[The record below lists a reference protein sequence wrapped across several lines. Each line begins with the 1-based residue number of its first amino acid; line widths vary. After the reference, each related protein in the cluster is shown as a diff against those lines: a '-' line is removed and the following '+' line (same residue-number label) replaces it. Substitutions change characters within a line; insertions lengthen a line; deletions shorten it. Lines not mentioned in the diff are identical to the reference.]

1 MNLKKVLSLV
11 LCVAMMLSVM
21 VVGAGAAFSDQ
32 SKIKNTEAVDM
43 CVALNIIGGY
53 PDGSYKPEGNITRAE
68 FAKMICVLLNGGTT
82 PATATN
88 TTPTFNDVR
97 GNANAAWAEG
107 FIEYCYAKGIVSG
120 VGGGKF
126 APNGNVTATEAAKML
141 LVALGYNATV
151 ENYTG
156 ASWALKVNVQANQDG
171 LYKGLETIDTGAA
184 LTRDNAAQMVW
195 NALQAYVI
203 DKSSSIDRTDGSVT
217 DIYTKNTTVDLIA
230 KMYDGIIAKGE
241 LSAFEYNSKD
251 AKWTYTVKLTEP
263 RTIRENNG
271 ELTTVYYV
279 DVVSKTDYT
288 ALLGQKV
295 KAVYKYDKNA
305 KENTVYGIFS
315 VDSNVVLTGL
325 IGDLPKMTKSDDT
338 SFKMNGQT
346 YKLQSGLTLATV
358 PVYQFTTSAETA
370 LFDIE
375 TKAATAS
382 TSAEYRDSA
391 LWDVA
396 GQYATNDTVDGIA
409 VLKGDNVTKYDAQ
422 KFTAVDKD
430 GNGKIDFF
438 MVVPFSVKKVTY
450 VSSTQFALAGGSK
463 TDLDDVTA
471 YKGMARD
478 DYVIYTAK
486 ENTANDTATLVKAD
500 LVSGKIT
507 STDSPNAKI
516 GDNWYTFD
524 FSYGSKIDSNCKPGN
539 ELKDAVVVNG
549 YIFDVDKVNKTAI
562 TDFAVVIATEAG
574 GVNGNQA
581 KLLFSDGKKEV
592 VSTDKNYKNG
602 TVKVNNQ
609 DVSIA
614 IENGTLVTYS
624 KNADGDYILT
634 AVEAGKN
641 GYDLDSKYFN
651 VKKVSNSSDKVGYIN
666 GKVKVN
672 NADTEVSATVNDDA
686 VIFVQYK
693 NDSYKVIT
701 GAQLKKIATGDVSVD
716 TTNGKGLVV
725 GSKDGNTY
733 NVEMAYVSLG
743 TNDVNDADTYYAYI
757 TGVTSTKNDD
767 QQTVDVVKVWTN
779 EGEKTYEFANT
790 SVTYKHGNKDL
801 LKAGSVIE
809 FKLNDKD
816 KINEVVSIYDVD
828 AVATTDTNGS
838 YSAATV
844 AISALTPTFQFEVN
858 KVLQTQTNSK
868 YFELDK
874 DTVYLYIENSDQI
887 GVDAKDQSLNTASKN
902 EDGSLMLN
910 AFVLYDNTDGSVKL
924 VVYDVDGD
932 ITE

>member
-1 MNLKKVLSLV
+1 MRNLKKVLSLV

-217 DIYTKNTTVDLIA
+217 DIYTKSTTVDLIA

-271 ELTTVYYV
+271 ELTTVHYV

-315 VDSNVVLTGL
+315 VNSEVLLDGT
-325 IGDLPKMTKSDDT
+325 IGVLPNISDGSST
-338 SFKMNGQT
+338 SFKIDGTT
-346 YKLQSGLTLATV
+346 YKTDKAFSQT
-358 PVYQFTTSAETA
+358 PVYQFSPDKAYFLVAADGATTEQK
-370 LFDIE
+370 L
-375 TKAATAS
+375 AASNLYA
-382 TSAEYRDSA
+382 
-391 LWDVA
+391 VA
-396 GQYATNDTVDGIA
+396 GQASGANII
-409 VLKGDNVTKYDAQ
+409 KYDSQ
-422 KFTAVDKD
+422 KFEAVDYD

-438 MVVPFSVKKVTY
+438 MVYPVSVAKVTA
-450 VSSTQFALAGGSK
+450 VSK
-463 TDLDDVTA
+463 TNVKLQAVKNGANVAQFGDGVNTSVDVDDATIYSGVA
-471 YKGMARD
+471 KG
-478 DYVIYTAK
+478 DYVAYTAAK
-486 ENTANDTATLVKAD
+486 NTANDTEVLVKAD

-507 STDSPNAKI
+507 KLSSRDATIDGKV
-516 GDNWYTFD
+516 YTFD
-524 FSYGSKIDSNCKPGN
+524 TVYGDVPAVSSVMT
-539 ELKDAVVVNG
+539 DAAVVNG
-549 YIFDVDKVNKTAI
+549 YIFTAEATNSANANDYVIVISDVKNDYG
-562 TDFAVVIATEAG
+562 TDR
-574 GVNGNQA
+574 A
-581 KLLFSDGKKEV
+581 KLLFADGSKKVVDLDLEDNQKSGQTEAITSGYLYTYTTNSDNEYALKP
-592 VSTDKNYKNG
+592 
-602 TVKVNNQ
+602 VKV
-609 DVSIA
+609 S
-614 IENGTLVTYS
+614 
-624 KNADGDYILT
+624 
-634 AVEAGKN
+634 GKN
-641 GYDLDSKYFN
+641 VGSADSLSGN
-651 VKKVSNSSDKVGYIN
+651 VTKKSNSSTKVAYVDG
-666 GKVKVN
+666 
-672 NADTEVSATVNDDA
+672 NAVLDDSI
-686 VIFVQYK
+686 IFVKYGTNSYK
-693 NDSYKVIT
+693 AIKGATLKTMGVSQFNDNCVYYVNKTNNSSTGVGNVNFAYIVTKDSVTSISSSDKFYGYVTDASQVTNKDGKECTQLTMWTGKGEVKLNTKANLSFTKDNVLVIYKLNSDGEISEINEKTLDSYTAAK
-701 GAQLKKIATGDVSVD
+701 GAVTAIAESFMTINNVGDKFFDDDCTFVTIETDETAGVASDCTYKDIGTADQTTSGYNNNVYYVLNDEGDVVF
-716 TTNGKGLVV
+716 V
-725 GSKDGNTY
+725 
-733 NVEMAYVSLG
+733 A
-743 TNDVNDADTYYAYI
+743 
-757 TGVTSTKNDD
+757 
-767 QQTVDVVKVWTN
+767 
-779 EGEKTYEFANT
+779 
-790 SVTYKHGNKDL
+790 
-801 LKAGSVIE
+801 
-809 FKLNDKD
+809 
-816 KINEVVSIYDVD
+816 YDVD
-828 AVATTDTNGS
+828 NL
-838 YSAATV
+838 
-844 AISALTPTFQFEVN
+844 I
-858 KVLQTQTNSK
+858 K
-868 YFELDK
+868 
-874 DTVYLYIENSDQI
+874 
-887 GVDAKDQSLNTASKN
+887 
-902 EDGSLMLN
+902 
-910 AFVLYDNTDGSVKL
+910 
-924 VVYDVDGD
+924 
-932 ITE
+932 

>member
-1 MNLKKVLSLV
+1 
-11 LCVAMMLSVM
+11 MMLSVM

-217 DIYTKNTTVDLIA
+217 DIYTKSTTVDLIA

-263 RTIRENNG
+263 RTIHQNNG

-315 VDSNVVLTGL
+315 VDSEVLLNGT
-325 IGDLPKMTKSDDT
+325 IGVLPNISNASAT
-338 SFKMNGQT
+338 SFKIDGTT
-346 YKLQSGLTLATV
+346 YKTDKAFSET
-358 PVYQFTTSAETA
+358 PVYQFSP
-370 LFDIE
+370 
-375 TKAATAS
+375 TKAYFLDSTEQDPNDDQKLAAS
-382 TSAEYRDSA
+382 SLYA
-391 LWDVA
+391 VA
-396 GQYATNDTVDGIA
+396 GQASETNII
-409 VLKGDNVTKYDAQ
+409 KYDSQ
-422 KFTAVDKD
+422 KFEAVDYD

-438 MVVPFSVKKVTY
+438 MVYPVSVAKVTA
-450 VSSTQFALAGGSK
+450 VSK
-463 TDLDDVTA
+463 TNVKLQVVTKAANVAQFGYDVNTSVDVDDATIYDGVA
-471 YKGMARD
+471 KG
-478 DYVIYTAK
+478 DYVAYTAAK
-486 ENTANDTATLVKAD
+486 NTANDTEVLAKAD

-507 STDSPNAKI
+507 KKSSRDATIDGKV
-516 GDNWYTFD
+516 YTFD
-524 FSYGSKIDSNCKPGN
+524 TVYGAVPDVGTVMT
-539 ELKDAVVVNG
+539 DAVVVNG
-549 YIFDVDKVNKTAI
+549 YIFTADSTASADA
-562 TDFAVVIATEAG
+562 TDYVVAVSAAQTDYGDNTV
-574 GVNGNQA
+574 
-581 KLLFSDGKKEV
+581 KLLFSDN
-592 VSTDKNYKNG
+592 T
-602 TVKVNNQ
+602 
-609 DVSIA
+609 
-614 IENGTLVTYS
+614 
-624 KNADGDYILT
+624 
-634 AVEAGKN
+634 
-641 GYDLDSKYFN
+641 
-651 VKKVSNSSDKVGYIN
+651 KKVVTLDGTQSVTKGALYTYETNSDGEYTLTQVNAGTTANASVSKKSNSSSKVAYID
-666 GKVKVN
+666 G
-672 NADTEVSATVNDDA
+672 NAVLDDS
-686 VIFVQYK
+686 VIFIKY
-693 NDSYKVIT
+693 NSDSYKVIT
-701 GAQLKKIATGDVSVD
+701 GATLKTMGISQFGASKNGADCVYYVNSSNNSSTGVGDV
-716 TTNGKGLVV
+716 NF
-725 GSKDGNTY
+725 
-733 NVEMAYVSLG
+733 
-743 TNDVNDADTYYAYI
+743 AYI
-757 TGVTSTKNDD
+757 TTTASSISSSDEFYGYITNIDEVKNSDNKTVKALTMWTNKGEVVVNTKANLSTTGLTDNTVIVYTLNSDGDIDSIVTTSSANTTVKTGAVTKITESFMAINGVTANQYFDD
-767 QQTVDVVKVWTN
+767 DCIFVTIETDETAGVAS
-779 EGEKTYEFANT
+779 EC
-790 SVTYKHGNKDL
+790 TYKDVGTADGTTANVYY
-801 LKAGSVIE
+801 VIDSS
-809 FKLNDKD
+809 DK
-816 KINEVVSIYDVD
+816 EVVFVAYDVD
-828 AVATTDTNGS
+828 N
-838 YSAATV
+838 
-844 AISALTPTFQFEVN
+844 AITH
-858 KVLQTQTNSK
+858 
-868 YFELDK
+868 
-874 DTVYLYIENSDQI
+874 
-887 GVDAKDQSLNTASKN
+887 
-902 EDGSLMLN
+902 
-910 AFVLYDNTDGSVKL
+910 
-924 VVYDVDGD
+924 
-932 ITE
+932 

>member
-1 MNLKKVLSLV
+1 
-11 LCVAMMLSVM
+11 MMLSVM

-107 FIEYCYAKGIVSG
+107 YIESCVAQGIVSG

-217 DIYTKNTTVDLIA
+217 DIYTKSTTVDLIA

-271 ELTTVYYV
+271 ELTTVHYV

-325 IGDLPKMTKSDDT
+325 IGDLPKMTKSTDT
-338 SFKMNGQT
+338 SFKMNGET
-346 YKLQSGLTLATV
+346 YKLQSNLTLATV

-486 ENTANDTATLVKAD
+486 ENTPNDTATLVKAD

-524 FSYGSKIDSNCKPGN
+524 FSYGSNITTNCKPGN

-828 AVATTDTNGS
+828 KVTTTDTNGS

>member
-1 MNLKKVLSLV
+1 
-11 LCVAMMLSVM
+11 MMLSVM

-43 CVALNIIGGY
+43 CVALNIISGY

-271 ELTTVYYV
+271 EFTTVYYV

-338 SFKMNGQT
+338 SFKMNGET

-370 LFDIE
+370 LFKVDTEKKDSDSNTI
-375 TKAATAS
+375 
-382 TSAEYRDSA
+382 YRGSA

-396 GQYATNDTVDGIA
+396 GQYAKADTSINVKA
-409 VLKGDNVTKYDAQ
+409 GDNITKYDAQ

-486 ENTANDTATLVKAD
+486 ENTPNDTATLVKAD

-592 VSTDKNYKNG
+592 VSTDKSYKP
-602 TVKVNNQ
+602 VKKGNTLK
-609 DVSIA
+609 SGLP
-614 IENGTLVTYS
+614 NGTLVTYS
-624 KNADGDYILT
+624 KNADGEYILA

-641 GYDLDSKYFN
+641 GYDLDANYTA
-651 VKKVSNSSDKVGYIN
+651 VKKISNSSNKVGYITASS
-666 GKVKVN
+666 KD
-672 NADTEVSATVNDDA
+672 ASVNDDA

-693 NDSYKVIT
+693 NGSYKVIT
-701 GAQLKKIATGDVSVD
+701 GAQLKKIATGDVA
-716 TTNGKGLVV
+716 TFGEGLLL

-733 NVEMAYVSLG
+733 NVEMAYISLG
-743 TNDVNDADTYYAYI
+743 AKDVNDADTYYGYI

-790 SVTYKHGNKDL
+790 SVTYKYPTDPTDKDAAKKL

-816 KINEVVSIYDVD
+816 KINEIVGIYDVD
-828 AVATTDTNGS
+828 ATQDTTSGVAPVTVTGTNTR
-838 YSAATV
+838 AATI
-844 AISALTPTFQFEVN
+844 AISSLNPTFQFAMGGTSASEKTYVQTVDTN
-858 KVLQTQTNSK
+858 KF
-868 YFELDK
+868 FELDK

-902 EDGSLMLN
+902 QDGSLMLN

-932 ITE
+932 IAE

>member
-1 MNLKKVLSLV
+1 
-11 LCVAMMLSVM
+11 MMLSVM

-271 ELTTVYYV
+271 EFTTVYYV

-370 LFDIE
+370 LFKVDTE
-375 TKAATAS
+375 KKDSDSNTV
-382 TSAEYRDSA
+382 YRGSA

-396 GQYATNDTVDGIA
+396 GQYAKADTSINVKA
-409 VLKGDNVTKYDAQ
+409 GDNITKYDAQ

-524 FSYGSKIDSNCKPGN
+524 FSYGSNITTNCKPGN

-562 TDFAVVIATEAG
+562 TDFAVVVATEAG

-592 VSTDKNYKNG
+592 VSTDKSYKYVASPESG
-602 TVKVNNQ
+602 LK
-609 DVSIA
+609 A
-614 IENGTLVTYS
+614 GTLVTYS
-624 KNADGDYILT
+624 KNADGEYILT
-634 AVEAGKN
+634 KVNAGSN
-641 GYDLDSKYFN
+641 GYDLDANYTG
-651 VKKVSNSSDKVGYIN
+651 VKKISNSSNKVGYITTSD
-666 GKVKVN
+666 KD
-672 NADTEVSATVNDDA
+672 ASVNDDA

-693 NDSYKVIT
+693 KDSYKVIT
-701 GAQLKKIATGDVSVD
+701 GAQLKKIATGDVATSFAQ
-716 TTNGKGLVV
+716 GLVV

-733 NVEMAYVSLG
+733 NVEMAYISLG
-743 TNDVNDADTYYAYI
+743 EEDVNDADTYYGYI

-790 SVTYKHGNKDL
+790 SVTYKHGTKAL

-816 KINEVVSIYDVD
+816 KINEVASIYDVD
-828 AVATTDTNGS
+828 NVTTTDTNGS

-858 KVLQTQTNSK
+858 KVLQTQTNNK

-902 EDGSLMLN
+902 QDGSLMLN

-932 ITE
+932 IAE

>member
-1 MNLKKVLSLV
+1 
-11 LCVAMMLSVM
+11 MMLSVM

-43 CVALNIIGGY
+43 CVALNIISGY

-217 DIYTKNTTVDLIA
+217 DIYTKSTTVDLIA

-241 LSAFEYNSKD
+241 LSAFDYNSKD
-251 AKWTYTVKLTEP
+251 AKWTYTVKLADP
-263 RTIRENNG
+263 RTIYDDNG
-271 ELTTVYYV
+271 KPTSTVYYV

-338 SFKMNGQT
+338 SFKMNGET
-346 YKLQSGLTLATV
+346 YKLQSNLTLATV
-358 PVYQFTTSAETA
+358 PVYQFTTSAKTA
-370 LFDIE
+370 LFKVD
-375 TKAATAS
+375 TKKKDSDSKTI
-382 TSAEYRDSA
+382 YRDSA

-396 GQYATNDTVDGIA
+396 GQYAEADTSINVKA
-409 VLKGDNVTKYDAQ
+409 GDNVTKYDAQ

-486 ENTANDTATLVKAD
+486 ENTPNDTATLVKAD

-507 STDSPNAKI
+507 STDSPHAKI

-581 KLLFSDGKKEV
+581 KLLFSNGKKEV
-592 VSTDKNYKNG
+592 VSTDKSYKP
-602 TVKVNNQ
+602 VKEGETLKSGLP
-609 DVSIA
+609 D
-614 IENGTLVTYS
+614 GTLVTYS
-624 KNADGDYILT
+624 KNADGEYILT
-634 AVEAGKN
+634 KVNAGSN
-641 GYDLDSKYFN
+641 GYDLDANYTG
-651 VKKVSNSSDKVGYIN
+651 VKKISNSSNKVGYITTSD
-666 GKVKVN
+666 KD
-672 NADTEVSATVNDDA
+672 ASVNDDA

-693 NDSYKVIT
+693 GNSYKVIT
-701 GAQLKKIATGDVSVD
+701 GAQLKKIATDDVATSFAQ
-716 TTNGKGLVV
+716 GLVV

-733 NVEMAYVSLG
+733 NVEMAYISLG
-743 TNDVNDADTYYAYI
+743 AKDVNDADTYYGYI

-790 SVTYKHGNKDL
+790 SVTYKYPTDPTDKDAAKKL

-816 KINEVVSIYDVD
+816 KINEIVGIYDVD
-828 AVATTDTNGS
+828 ATQDTTSGVAPVTVTGTNTR
-838 YSAATV
+838 AATI
-844 AISALTPTFQFEVN
+844 AISSLNPTFQFAMGGTSASEKTYVQTVDTN
-858 KVLQTQTNSK
+858 KF
-868 YFELDK
+868 FELDK

-902 EDGSLMLN
+902 QDGSLMLN

>member
-1 MNLKKVLSLV
+1 
-11 LCVAMMLSVM
+11 MMLSVM

-43 CVALNIIGGY
+43 CVALNIISGY

-338 SFKMNGQT
+338 SFKMNGET

-370 LFDIE
+370 LFKVD
-375 TKAATAS
+375 TKEKDSKDKTI
-382 TSAEYRDSA
+382 YRDSA

-396 GQYATNDTVDGIA
+396 GQYATTTTVDGIS
-409 VLKGDNVTKYDAQ
+409 VQKGDNVTKYDAQ

-524 FSYGSKIDSNCKPGN
+524 FSYGSNITTNCKPGN

-574 GVNGNQA
+574 GVNGNRA

-592 VSTDKNYKNG
+592 VSTDKNYKDG
-602 TVKVNNQ
+602 TVKVGDTN
-609 DVSIA
+609 VSIA
-614 IENGTLVTYS
+614 IQNGTLVTYS
-624 KNADGDYILT
+624 KNADGEYILT
-634 AVEAGKN
+634 TVTAGTN
-641 GYDLDSKYFN
+641 GYDLDQAYSS
-651 VKKVSNSSDKVGYIN
+651 VKKVSNNSDKIGYIN
-666 GKVKVN
+666 G
-672 NADTEVSATVNDDA
+672 ASVNDDA
-686 VIFVQYK
+686 VIFVNYK
-693 NDSYKVIT
+693 GTSYKVIT
-701 GAQLKKIATGDVSVD
+701 GAQLKKIATDDVADSFAQ
-716 TTNGKGLVV
+716 GLVV

-733 NVEMAYVSLG
+733 NVEMAYISLG
-743 TNDVNDADTYYAYI
+743 SKDVNDADTYYGYI

-790 SVTYKHGNKDL
+790 SVTYKYPTDKDAAKKL

-816 KINEVVSIYDVD
+816 KINEIVGIYDVD
-828 AVATTDTNGS
+828 ATQDTTSGVTPVTVTGTNTR
-838 YSAATV
+838 AATI
-844 AISALTPTFQFEVN
+844 AISALTPTFQFNMGGTSASEKNYVQTVGTN
-858 KVLQTQTNSK
+858 KF
-868 YFELDK
+868 FELDK

-902 EDGSLMLN
+902 QDGSLMLN

-932 ITE
+932 IAE

>member
-1 MNLKKVLSLV
+1 
-11 LCVAMMLSVM
+11 MMLSVM

-217 DIYTKNTTVDLIA
+217 DIYTKSTTVDLIA

-241 LSAFEYNSKD
+241 LSAFDYNSKD
-251 AKWTYTVKLTEP
+251 AKWTYTVKLADP
-263 RTIRENNG
+263 RTIYDDNG
-271 ELTTVYYV
+271 KPTSTVYYV

-325 IGDLPKMTKSDDT
+325 IGDLPKMTKSTDT
-338 SFKMNGQT
+338 SFKMNGET
-346 YKLQSGLTLATV
+346 YKLQSNLTLATV

-370 LFDIE
+370 LFKVD
-375 TKAATAS
+375 TKEKDSKDKTI
-382 TSAEYRDSA
+382 YRDSA

-396 GQYATNDTVDGIA
+396 GQYAEADDSIHVKA
-409 VLKGDNVTKYDAQ
+409 GDNITKYDAQ

-524 FSYGSKIDSNCKPGN
+524 FSYGSNITTNCKPGN

-562 TDFAVVIATEAG
+562 TDFAVVVATEAG

-592 VSTDKNYKNG
+592 VSTDKSYKYVASPESG
-602 TVKVNNQ
+602 LK
-609 DVSIA
+609 A
-614 IENGTLVTYS
+614 GTLVTYS
-624 KNADGDYILT
+624 KNADGEYILT
-634 AVEAGKN
+634 KVNAGSN
-641 GYDLDSKYFN
+641 GYDLDANYTG
-651 VKKVSNSSDKVGYIN
+651 VKKISNSSNKVGYITTSD
-666 GKVKVN
+666 KD
-672 NADTEVSATVNDDA
+672 ASVNDDA

-693 NDSYKVIT
+693 KDSYKVIT
-701 GAQLKKIATGDVSVD
+701 GAQLKKIATGDVAASF
-716 TTNGKGLVV
+716 TQGLVV

-733 NVEMAYVSLG
+733 NVEMAYISLG
-743 TNDVNDADTYYAYI
+743 AKDVNDADTYYGYI
-757 TGVTSTKNDD
+757 TGVSSTKNDD
-767 QQTVDVVKVWTN
+767 QQTVDVVKAWTS

-790 SVTYKHGNKDL
+790 SVTYKYGSKSL

-816 KINEVVSIYDVD
+816 KISEIVGIYDVD
-828 AVATTDTNGS
+828 ATADASKKAPVSVTASGEATDTR
-838 YSAATV
+838 AATI
-844 AISALTPTFQFEVN
+844 AISALTPTFQFNMGGTSALETNYV
-858 KVLQTQTNSK
+858 QTLGTNK

-902 EDGSLMLN
+902 QDGSLMLN
-910 AFVLYDNTDGSVKL
+910 AFVLYDNSDGSVKL

-932 ITE
+932 IAE

>member
-1 MNLKKVLSLV
+1 
-11 LCVAMMLSVM
+11 M

-271 ELTTVYYV
+271 EFTTVYYV

-338 SFKMNGQT
+338 SFKMNGET

-370 LFDIE
+370 LFKVDTEKKDSNSNTI
-375 TKAATAS
+375 
-382 TSAEYRDSA
+382 YRGSA

-396 GQYATNDTVDGIA
+396 GQYAKADKVDGINVA
-409 VLKGDNVTKYDAQ
+409 KGDNITKYDAQ

-524 FSYGSKIDSNCKPGN
+524 FSYGSNITTNCKPGN

-574 GVNGNQA
+574 GVNGNRA

-592 VSTDKNYKNG
+592 VSTDKNYKDG
-602 TVKVNNQ
+602 TVKVGDTN
-609 DVSIA
+609 VSIA
-614 IENGTLVTYS
+614 IQNGTLVTYS
-624 KNADGDYILT
+624 KNADGEYILT
-634 AVEAGKN
+634 TVTAGTN
-641 GYDLDSKYFN
+641 GYDLDQAYSS
-651 VKKVSNSSDKVGYIN
+651 VKKVSNNSDKIGYIN
-666 GKVKVN
+666 G
-672 NADTEVSATVNDDA
+672 ASVNDDA
-686 VIFVQYK
+686 VIFVNYK
-693 NDSYKVIT
+693 GTSYKVIT
-701 GAQLKKIATGDVSVD
+701 GAQLKKIATDDVADSFAQ
-716 TTNGKGLVV
+716 GLVV

-733 NVEMAYVSLG
+733 NVEMAYISLG
-743 TNDVNDADTYYAYI
+743 SKDVNDADTYYGYI

-790 SVTYKHGNKDL
+790 SVTYKYPTDKDAAKKL

-816 KINEVVSIYDVD
+816 KINEIVGIYDVD
-828 AVATTDTNGS
+828 ATQDTTSGVTPVTVTGTNTR
-838 YSAATV
+838 AATI
-844 AISALTPTFQFEVN
+844 AISALTPTFQFNMGGTSTSEKNYVQTVGTN
-858 KVLQTQTNSK
+858 KF
-868 YFELDK
+868 FELDK

-902 EDGSLMLN
+902 QDGSLMLN

-932 ITE
+932 IAE